1 MKKKNY
7 AAIDVAKYVSAL
19 LVVCI
24 HTYPL
29 YDLSPAANTFLIQ
42 AICRFAVPFFFVVSA
57 FLFFSKID
65 PAAGMHDALNLG
77 MLKHYLR
84 RLALLYGAWS
94 VIYLPYT
101 FLLWRGDGFS
111 LTFLLR

>member
-29 YDLSPAANTFLIQ
+29 YDLSLSEQ
-42 AICRFAVPFFFVVSA
+42 S
-57 FLFFSKID
+57 
-65 PAAGMHDALNLG
+65 
-77 MLKHYLR
+77 
-84 RLALLYGAWS
+84 
-94 VIYLPYT
+94 PYY
-101 FLLWRGDGFS
+101 
-111 LTFLLR
+111 

>member
-42 AICRFAVPFFFVVSA
+42 AICRFAVPFFFA
-57 FLFFSKID
+57 IRK
-65 PAAGMHDALNLG
+65 ALERAHLPVG
-77 MLKHYLR
+77 GPR
-84 RLALLYGAWS
+84 RA
-94 VIYLPYT
+94 
-101 FLLWRGDGFS
+101 
-111 LTFLLR
+111 

>member
-42 AICRFAVPFFFVVSA
+42 AICRFAVPSGRCRGPYHLNTLLNA
-57 FLFFSKID
+57 RGRNGSK
-65 PAAGMHDALNLG
+65 
-77 MLKHYLR
+77 R
-84 RLALLYGAWS
+84 
-94 VIYLPYT
+94 
-101 FLLWRGDGFS
+101 
-111 LTFLLR
+111 

>member
-42 AICRFAVPFFFVVSA
+42 AICRFAVPFFLCGIRFSV
-57 FLFFSKID
+57 LFQDRS
-65 PAAGMHDALNLG
+65 GSRDARCAEPG
-77 MLKHYLR
+77 
-84 RLALLYGAWS
+84 GC
-94 VIYLPYT
+94 
-101 FLLWRGDGFS
+101 
-111 LTFLLR
+111 